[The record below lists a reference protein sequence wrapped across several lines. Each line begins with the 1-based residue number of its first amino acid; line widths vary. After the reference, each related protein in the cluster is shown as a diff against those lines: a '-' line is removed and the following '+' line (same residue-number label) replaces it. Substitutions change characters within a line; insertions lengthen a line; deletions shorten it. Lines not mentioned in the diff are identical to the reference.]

1 MSKNEIVVNTKSAE
15 EMAEDIL
22 QAVGQENHPIKG
34 LIVAGLEKW
43 ETSIRLQENVKD
55 LIINNKNHEK

>member
-1 MSKNEIVVNTKSAE
+1 MSNNEIIVNTKSAK
-15 EMAEDIL
+15 EMAENIL
-22 QAVGQENHPIKG
+22 KAVGQENHPIKG

-55 LIINNKNHEK
+55 LISNNKNQEK